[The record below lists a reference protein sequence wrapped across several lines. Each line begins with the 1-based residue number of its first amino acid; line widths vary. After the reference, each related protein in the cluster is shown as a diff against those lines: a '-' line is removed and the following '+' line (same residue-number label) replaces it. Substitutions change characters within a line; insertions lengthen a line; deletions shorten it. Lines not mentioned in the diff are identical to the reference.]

1 MNRGILI
8 GLGAVLAVI
17 VVVGYASMFTVHQAA
32 QALVLQSYAEGFTD
46 NSDVAIELPT
56 GGGKTL
62 IALLIAEAWRR
73 EGRTVAILSANKT
86 LARQLAEE
94 ADSLG
99 IPRVVMEG
107 SAASIPATRTRAF
120 QRAEAVAVMNYWVY
134 FNQNPVVDP
143 ADLLIMD
150 DAHLMEECLHS
161 LYSVE
166 IEKIDHPDL
175 FRELASE
182 LLARFPEYSV
192 LADALDDEAPATKP
206 PELLSFIDQIAVAAR
221 FTEIIDAS
229 PALQAD
235 QDLAFRWHRLRGS
248 LQDANIY
255 LSSNSLWIRPYVYP
269 LIANPHY
276 DGARQRIYMSATI
289 GIPGDLQRRLGIR
302 ALTQIPVAPEHAEKT
317 FGRRLIVLNRID
329 NEDLPE
335 RVTEVVRAA
344 LQVHPKSVWLCSS
357 KSNANKFQALFST
370 WLDENGFPN
379 QPTWVLTPT
388 GDEIDRFKESQSG
401 HLFVGGRFDGMDF
414 AGDQCRLV
422 VLTTLPRSINIQ
434 EEFIS
439 AYLRDSGFMKS
450 RLNQRIVQAMGR
462 CNRSE
467 NDYAVYVLAD
477 KRFATHFSRES
488 NRVGI
493 PKNIQAEIDI
503 AQDSAEAD
511 LGQTVRDVRDF
522 LGGNFERYDRNL
534 ATSLESLPPAQ
545 AIANVTDTSDNEVIG
560 WTALFDSQNY
570 VLAAQ
575 RFERCTD
582 TARQDGL
589 LEISALHGW
598 NWSKAVY
605 LESMRGV
612 PGARA
617 RALAILDQALHRGGR
632 SAWFNRMRTS
642 LVVAGRLVLGLA
654 VLGGIDS
661 EAGGQCAYEVTQII
675 EPPACGDI
683 PFFNAIDITD
693 TGEVGGAFTCFLAP
707 QAATWDAANGV
718 TPLPFLSGFTQA
730 GVGGLNSIN
739 EVVGFQF
746 SSTLTWRAVIW
757 QNGVPSRLPDWP
769 GTTLSFAA
777 AINRDGWIT
786 GYWGNSIFGPGEAA
800 IIWKPDGSMVNLNDD
815 LPGNS
820 SHGLDINDHGH
831 VTGWFGFSP
840 SPQPFIWDSGQVTEL
855 PLIPGATMSKGLA
868 INNHSQVAGT
878 AWIPIEGSS
887 SLLARAF
894 FWDGLSTIDLGTLP
908 GFENSAAHDINDV
921 AQIVGVSSV
930 PGKHAFLWRDGV
942 MLDLNSFLPPEFVG
956 SSMTATAIT
965 RYGEIL
971 LTGGNVGFILSPI
984 GSGPGDIDNNCS
996 VNVSDLLLLI
1006 SEWGET
1012 ISVADINLDGSVN
1025 VTDLLM
1031 LLGDWG

>member
-1 MNRGILI
+1 MPGALDYNQFLTS
-8 GLGAVLAVI
+8 LGSVQFAELWP
-17 VVVGYASMFTVHQAA
+17 A

-642 LVVAGRLVLGLA
+642 LNRAWAR
-654 VLGGIDS
+654 
-661 EAGGQCAYEVTQII
+661 
-675 EPPACGDI
+675 PPANQHLLNENYGDALI
-683 PFFNAIDITD
+683 QEFDLILEQVGATGHRFERYYQAIEQNLTSLHHD
-693 TGEVGGAFTCFLAP
+693 EFLEGLKALGQLLAYSASRP
-707 QAATWDAANGV
+707 RHQAAADCRWKGVFSNSRELVTFEAKIEHHPANNITPSDVGQAHNHVARATAEYGDFDYIIRGTIVTHLEALSTSAESSAGSLRVIPTDALVALWHHLIELLSLYRERWSLDDV
-718 TPLPFLSGFTQA
+718 TA
-730 GVGGLNSIN
+730 
-739 EVVGFQF
+739 
-746 SSTLTWRAVIW
+746 R
-757 QNGVPSRLPDWP
+757 R
-769 GTTLSFAA
+769 AA
-777 AINRDGWIT
+777 A
-786 GYWGNSIFGPGEAA
+786 EA
-800 IIWKPDGSMVNLNDD
+800 IRPRFPS
-815 LPGNS
+815 
-820 SHGLDINDHGH
+820 
-831 VTGWFGFSP
+831 TGW
-840 SPQPFIWDSGQVTEL
+840 
-855 PLIPGATMSKGLA
+855 LI
-868 INNHSQVAGT
+868 
-878 AWIPIEGSS
+878 
-887 SLLARAF
+887 RA
-894 FWDGLSTIDLGTLP
+894 
-908 GFENSAAHDINDV
+908 
-921 AQIVGVSSV
+921 
-930 PGKHAFLWRDGV
+930 
-942 MLDLNSFLPPEFVG
+942 
-956 SSMTATAIT
+956 
-965 RYGEIL
+965 
-971 LTGGNVGFILSPI
+971 
-984 GSGPGDIDNNCS
+984 
-996 VNVSDLLLLI
+996 
-1006 SEWGET
+1006 
-1012 ISVADINLDGSVN
+1012 LDGDDRFVR
-1025 VTDLLM
+1025 TEDLVRE
-1031 LLGDWG
+1031 WS